1 MRTVLNNN
9 TAMGSAATMT
19 RTDRVLSPEIR
30 ASDEPAPRHAS
41 AVRLSLLPPG
51 SIALVDHVGGRN
63 APLTP
68 LERRLLELGFVH
80 GERVEV
86 VTEARPGR
94 DPFVVRVGSTTLA
107 LRRREVETV
116 WVDPQGRSG
125 DDGK

>member
-9 TAMGSAATMT
+9 KLMVGGAAIMT
-19 RTDRVLSPEIR
+19 RTDQVPSCGTR
-30 ASDEPAPRHAS
+30 AAEGLAGRAS
-41 AVRLSLLPPG
+41 AVRLSLLGPG
-51 SIALVDHVGGRN
+51 SVALVDHVGAQD
-63 APLTP
+63 APLSA

-116 WVDPQGRSG
+116 WVEPQGRSG
-125 DDGK
+125 DDGE